1 MRIRIGHRLFIGFL
15 LATVIVLML
24 MTALT
29 RWYFHRGFIEYVN
42 ESEVDRLR
50 FLSANLERFYEKE
63 RSWDALNGDRARW
76 RELLAPPP
84 TLERLDDSRSPEAP
98 YEIDVSEDPF
108 AISPRVTVLD
118 RHGNHLFGP
127 PASSAASQTVPI
139 LFGDEV
145 VGNLQISPL
154 QTLLREVDTSF
165 AQEQNDWYLGSAL
178 AAILLA
184 GILAAIF
191 ARPMLLPILEL
202 TRGTRALTGGQ
213 YFQRIN
219 VKSQDELGDLAR
231 DFNTLAQ
238 TLERHEELQREW
250 IANI

>member
-127 PASSAASQTVPI
+127 PASSAAALTLLF

-145 VGNLQISPL
+145 FYN
-154 QTLLREVDTSF
+154 
-165 AQEQNDWYLGSAL
+165 
-178 AAILLA
+178 
-184 GILAAIF
+184 
-191 ARPMLLPILEL
+191 
-202 TRGTRALTGGQ
+202 
-213 YFQRIN
+213 
-219 VKSQDELGDLAR
+219 
-231 DFNTLAQ
+231 
-238 TLERHEELQREW
+238 
-250 IANI
+250 

>member
-1 MRIRIGHRLFIGFL
+1 ME
-15 LATVIVLML
+15 IV
-24 MTALT
+24 
-29 RWYFHRGFIEYVN
+29 
-42 ESEVDRLR
+42 
-50 FLSANLERFYEKE
+50 
-63 RSWDALNGDRARW
+63 RW

-84 TLERLDDSRSPEAP
+84 TLERLDDSKSPGAP

-127 PASSAASQTVPI
+127 PVSSAAAQTVPI
-139 LFGDEV
+139 IFGDEV
-145 VGNLQISPL
+145 VGNLQVSPL
-154 QTLLREVDTSF
+154 QTLAREVDTSF

-202 TRGTRALTGGQ
+202 TRGHARSRVVSIFNGSTSSLRTNSVTLRAILI
-213 YFQRIN
+213 R
-219 VKSQDELGDLAR
+219 LLRHLR
-231 DFNTLAQ
+231 DMRNCN
-238 TLERHEELQREW
+238 ESG
-250 IANI
+250 

>member
-15 LATVIVLML
+15 LATVIVLTL
-24 MTALT
+24 MTMLT

-84 TLERLDDSRSPEAP
+84 TLERLDDSKSPGAP

-127 PASSAASQTVPI
+127 PVSSAAAQTVPI
-139 LFGDEV
+139 IFGDEV
-145 VGNLQISPL
+145 VGNLQVSPL
-154 QTLLREVDTSF
+154 QTLAREVDTSF

-178 AAILLA
+178 ACNPS
-184 GILAAIF
+184 GGHTCCYF
-191 ARPMLLPILEL
+191 SRARCCC
-202 TRGTRALTGGQ
+202 Q
-213 YFQRIN
+213 
-219 VKSQDELGDLAR
+219 S
-231 DFNTLAQ
+231 
-238 TLERHEELQREW
+238 
-250 IANI
+250 